1 MSVAAGRFIPWV
13 GVPLVVALMLGETYF
28 FALNHDEAGAAGV
41 VVHVL
46 LGLVLL
52 GFVSLGL
59 LVVYRRPRNPV
70 GWIIAGAGVAVGA
83 SGFAE
88 SYAIYALFTAP
99 GSLPGGETMAWISS
113 WIIVPVLFAAPAML
127 FLLFPDG
134 TLLSLRWR
142 PAFWLVILTTGST
155 ITGAFLNPV
164 MNDAPFEDVAN
175 PLSIDAPRAL
185 YETLGNIGWPGM
197 AVSFLVAALAMIV
210 RLRRSQGV
218 ERQQLKW
225 LAAAA
230 AILPLAS
237 AAGVV
242 GFYLGYD
249 AVGGFLAIFSIIPI
263 FLAAGYAV
271 LRYRLYDIDVI
282 INRTLVYGS
291 LTVTL
296 ALVYFGGVAT
306 IQTLFRAITG
316 QGQQPQVAVVV
327 STLAIAALF
336 NPLRR
341 RIQSL
346 IDRRFYRGKYDA
358 QKTLSAFSNKLREE
372 TDLDHLG
379 NELLFAVQETIQPA
393 HASLW
398 VKPAGDSG
406 RRVSKTLRETAR

>member
-1 MSVAAGRFIPWV
+1 
-13 GVPLVVALMLGETYF
+13 
-28 FALNHDEAGAAGV
+28 
-41 VVHVL
+41 
-46 LGLVLL
+46 
-52 GFVSLGL
+52 
-59 LVVYRRPRNPV
+59 
-70 GWIIAGAGVAVGA
+70 VAVGA

-134 TLLSLRWR
+134 TLLSRRWR
-142 PAFWLVILTTGST
+142 PAFWLVNLTTGST
-155 ITGAFLNPV
+155 IAGAFLNPV

-306 IQTLFRAITG
+306 IQTLYRALTG

-372 TDLDHLG
+372 TDLDRLG

-406 RRVSKTLRETAR
+406 RRVWKTLRETAR

>member
-1 MSVAAGRFIPWV
+1 MSLAAGRFAPRV
-13 GVPLVVALMLGETYF
+13 AVPLLVALMLGEIYF
-28 FALNHDEAGAAGV
+28 FALNHDEAGPAGV

-59 LVVYRRPRNPV
+59 LVMYRRPRNPI
-70 GWIIAGAGVAVGA
+70 GWIIAGSGVAA
-83 SGFAE
+83 ATSGFTE

-99 GSLPGGETMAWISS
+99 GSLPGGEAMAWLSS

-134 TLLSLRWR
+134 TLLSRRWR

-155 ITGAFLNPV
+155 IAGAFLNPV

-185 YETLGNIGWPGM
+185 YEALGNIGWPGM

-210 RLRRSQGV
+210 RLRRSRGM

-242 GFYLGYD
+242 SFYLGYD

-271 LRYRLYDIDVI
+271 LKYRLYDIDVI

-291 LTVTL
+291 LTLML

-306 IQTLFRAITG
+306 IQTLFRALTG
-316 QGQQPQVAVVV
+316 QEQQPQVAVVV

-341 RIQSL
+341 RMQSL

-358 QKTLSAFSNKLREE
+358 QTTLSAFSNKLREE
-372 TDLDHLG
+372 TDLDRLG
-379 NELLFAVQETIQPA
+379 DELLSAVRETMQPA

-398 VKPAGDSG
+398 LRPAQDPDRNRSG
-406 RRVSKTLRETAR
+406 IVGGVAR

>member
-1 MSVAAGRFIPWV
+1 
-13 GVPLVVALMLGETYF
+13 
-28 FALNHDEAGAAGV
+28 
-41 VVHVL
+41 
-46 LGLVLL
+46 
-52 GFVSLGL
+52 
-59 LVVYRRPRNPV
+59 
-70 GWIIAGAGVAVGA
+70 
-83 SGFAE
+83 
-88 SYAIYALFTAP
+88 
-99 GSLPGGETMAWISS
+99 
-113 WIIVPVLFAAPAML
+113 
-127 FLLFPDG
+127 
-134 TLLSLRWR
+134 
-142 PAFWLVILTTGST
+142 
-155 ITGAFLNPV
+155 
-164 MNDAPFEDVAN
+164 
-175 PLSIDAPRAL
+175 
-185 YETLGNIGWPGM
+185 
-197 AVSFLVAALAMIV
+197 VAALAMIV

-306 IQTLFRAITG
+306 IQTLYRALTG

-341 RIQSL
+341 RIQSV

-379 NELLFAVQETIQPA
+379 DELLFAVQETIQPA